1 MMGRMVQPFLIF
13 LPHTLG
19 LAGAIL
25 IFMLGWRLS
34 SVTLFGTLLIY
45 TIVFLIAIGLTPSRW
60 LRAPAT
66 MPTNLTVTKP
76 TTAVILGFGYEM
88 VGDTMAPGTA
98 NQFLLDWLLTNHPQ
112 VTTLLVQEGVRA
124 AMTPRLLH
132 DKQVYRI
139 HRHDPAI
146 YVDTLDTAFCALE
159 KLQQLHQQTVL
170 LVAHDQQLQRAVW
183 DFERVRQ
190 AACPRCTVIVAAV
203 PATPYPTA
211 SVHVQTRNEFIYTVA
226 ELLYLRP
233 RDWLRATPTQCKAP
247 SIS

>member
-1 MMGRMVQPFLIF
+1 MQTLWIF
-13 LPHTLG
+13 LPHGLG
-19 LAGAIL
+19 VVGALVIL
-25 IFMLGWRLS
+25 ILSWRRS
-34 SVTLFGTLLIY
+34 AVTVMARLLLY
-45 TIVFLIAIGLTPSRW
+45 AIVFLIAIGFTPSRW
-60 LRAPAT
+60 LRIPT
-66 MPTNLTVTKP
+66 PVPTNPTLAEP

-88 VGDTMAPGTA
+88 VGDTMAPGAA

-146 YVDTLDTAFCALE
+146 YVDTLDTAFCALQE
-159 KLQQLHQQTVL
+159 LQQLHQQTIL
-170 LVAHDQQLQRAVW
+170 LVAHDRQLQRAVW
-183 DFERVRQ
+183 DFERARPTV
-190 AACPRCTVIVAAV
+190 CPHCTIITTAV
-203 PATPYPTA
+203 PDTPYPTA
-211 SVHVQTRNEFIYTVA
+211 SLHLQTRNEFIYTVV

-247 SIS
+247 